1 MNTDYQR
8 VILLGNTTDQAEVKQ
23 AKNGSDYALFSV
35 AVGKGKEETI
45 FFPVTLFGESAKIA
59 GEMLAK
65 GTRVLVEGTL
75 DVDRESGRFRLRAYT
90 FRKV

>member
-1 MNTDYQR
+1 MDYQR

-35 AVGKGKEETI
+35 AVGKGKDEAV
-45 FFPVTLFGESAKIA
+45 FFPVTLFGESAKLA

-65 GTRVLVEGTL
+65 GTRVLVEGSL
-75 DVDRESGRFRLRAYT
+75 DVDGQTGKFRVRANT
-90 FRKV
+90 FCRA